1 MQSGQD
7 STQSGIPVDP
17 DRSTLSAGTESGF
30 VAHARVVAGLT
41 FLSRIMGLVRD
52 AVCSRTFG
60 AGPVWSAFALAFLV
74 PNLFRRLFG
83 EGALSAAFLP
93 EYARLTEQDQ
103 DAARKFAGFILGG
116 VVTFLGVITL
126 VGEAVL
132 WYLLS
137 TMRETANVVHSGA
150 LFESRRLVVQLLMVM
165 LPYMP
170 LICLVALLGAMLQV
184 HRKFGPTAAAPII
197 LNIFMIAG
205 AVATALKSGVD
216 YHIDDQEW
224 PHGIMFVAIGVVT
237 AGVVQVV
244 WSLIAMNHASRRS
257 YSLDGLA
264 DAETRR
270 RSRKMVRLLLPMLVG
285 LGALQLNTLLDGLIA
300 SYPVWAGPK
309 IGELDYPLDVKS
321 NSILFFSQRLY
332 QFPLGVFG
340 IAVATAI
347 FPALA
352 RTAANR
358 EDFTATLRHGLR
370 LTMFIGLPAS
380 LGLMIVR
387 VPLATVILRGNHF
400 TEGDVERVANVLLGY
415 APAIWAY
422 SLNQVLTR
430 GFYAN
435 DDSKTP
441 VRIALGAMILNLIL
455 NVTLIWVIGEAGL
468 AWSTSISAVV
478 QSALLLIM
486 IRRYAGRV
494 VDGEMK
500 NSVGMILAGTM
511 VMGLLSQV
519 SMYGAS
525 MMIHSEGWWERL
537 ILLGVGAGIGA
548 VSYIIC
554 AKVFGMDEWGWVR
567 RGRSGETDEVKGDSR

>member
-1 MQSGQD
+1 MRLDEQD
-7 STQSGIPVDP
+7 H
-17 DRSTLSAGTESGF
+17 AGEEGGVARESGF
-30 VAHARVVAGLT
+30 VSHARVVGGLT
-41 FLSRIMGLVRD
+41 FLSRILGLVRD

-93 EYARLTEQDQ
+93 EYARLTEKGEDE
-103 DAARKFAGFILGG
+103 ARKFAGLILGG
-116 VVTFLGVITL
+116 VVVFLGVITL
-126 VGEAVL
+126 VGEGVL

-137 TMRETANVVHSGA
+137 TMPEATKAVDTVS
-150 LFESRRLVVQLLMVM
+150 LFESRRLVIELLMVM

-184 HRKFGPTAAAPII
+184 HKRFGPTAAAPII
-197 LNIFMIAG
+197 LNIFIIGGAGIA
-205 AVATALKSGVD
+205 ALQSRAGYQVD
-216 YHIDDQEW
+216 GGLLRG
-224 PHGIMFVAIGVVT
+224 GIYFIAIGVIA

-244 WSLIAMNHASRRS
+244 WSLVALKRVSRGS
-257 YSLDGLA
+257 YSLNGFRDVEA
-264 DAETRR
+264 RK
-270 RSRKMVRLLLPMLVG
+270 RSRKMVGLLIPMLVG

-300 SYPVWAGPK
+300 SYPVWGGAT
-309 IGELDYPLDVKS
+309 IGGWDYPLDVKS

-352 RTAANR
+352 RTASNR
-358 EDFTATLRHGLR
+358 HDFTETLRHGLR

-387 VPLATVILRGNHF
+387 VPLATVILRGHHF
-400 TEGDVERVANVLLGY
+400 TEGDVERVAHVLLGY

-430 GFYAN
+430 AFYAH

-441 VRIALGAMILNLIL
+441 VRIALGTMILNLML
-455 NVTLIWVIGEAGL
+455 NVTLIWVMGEAGL

-478 QSALLLIM
+478 QSFLLMVM
-486 IRRYAGRV
+486 IRRYTGRV
-494 VDGEMK
+494 VDGEVRR
-500 NSVGMILAGTM
+500 SVWRVVVGTV
-511 VMGLLSQV
+511 VMGLLSFAA
-519 SMYGAS
+519 MYGMS
-525 MMIHSEGWWERL
+525 MMIDSAGWWGRF
-537 ILLGVGAGIGA
+537 ILLVVGMGVGAI
-548 VSYIIC
+548 SYVIC
-554 AKVFGMDEWGWVR
+554 AKVLGMEEWGWVLK
-567 RGRSGETDEVKGDSR
+567 GNSSEGMGEA